1 MATIGSAGTLLSQCD
16 EVHLNCSSSIIVFLT
31 FLANKLHGA
40 PSTGVKGRAALS
52 SEQWTVFFKLVWTAW
67 GNQLS

>member
-16 EVHLNCSSSIIVFLT
+16 EVLNFHTSVLLKS
-31 FLANKLHGA
+31 AG
-40 PSTGVKGRAALS
+40 TGVKGRTALS
-52 SEQWTVFFKLVWTAW
+52 SEQWTVFFMLVWTAW